1 MRGWETSV
9 SEPPTFILKA
19 SLVVRGGM
27 RDRHHIA
34 EEPCAVKV
42 ASTVL
47 ETGGAGD
54 GLAEFNRPNDGTPEL
69 MNRHPTCYCT
79 QVH

>member
-1 MRGWETSV
+1 MI
-9 SEPPTFILKA
+9 ILRT

-27 RDRHHIA
+27 HDKHHIT
-34 EEPCAVKV
+34 EEPCAGKL

-54 GLAEFNRPNDGTPEL
+54 GLAEFNRKDATPQTVIL
-69 MNRHPTCYCT
+69 NLYTYSIL
-79 QVH
+79 